1 MYLKK
6 KTRDLDREVQISNT
20 ETDKRATAAS
30 KAPKELDISKT
41 EANELSGMVT
51 ELQRRLQRL
60 EGLGAPEATGC
71 LWSHTYDFMKQAH
84 PKINFG

>member
-41 EANELSGMVT
+41 EANFPPFLIF
-51 ELQRRLQRL
+51 
-60 EGLGAPEATGC
+60 
-71 LWSHTYDFMKQAH
+71 SHSTCTQYAQHTQNPTID
-84 PKINFG
+84 PL